1 MEKKPTSR
9 KPTNRIQEIKWLI
22 TSLSLAITLA
32 VWNQSSRQLKQASA
46 EAAANSTP
54 AGQDIQPTQ
63 AVEATL
69 VLPPMPTLIPP
80 VPANPMANLA
90 PGPQAI
96 APVQVAAQP
105 VVVPPAQNKLI
116 LGSPK
121 PKPKARKPVT
131 VTRSS
136 QP

>member
-9 KPTNRIQEIKWLI
+9 KPTNRVHEIKWLI

-32 VWNQSSRQLKQASA
+32 VWNQFSRQLKQASA

-63 AVEATL
+63 AVETTL
-69 VLPPMPTLIPP
+69 ILPPMPTLIPP
-80 VPANPMANLA
+80 APVNGVANLPPA
-90 PGPQAI
+90 PQAA
-96 APVQVAAQP
+96 APVQVVSQP
-105 VVVPPAQNKLI
+105 VVVQPTQKKLI
-116 LGSPK
+116 LGAAPQ
-121 PKPKARKPVT
+121 PKARKPVT

-136 QP
+136 HP